1 MALSRV
7 LCRRQPRRRIGIWS
21 RELAVLE
28 EVSKFSLV
36 FKANGQT
43 DVAVGD
49 GNGILPALPAI
60 TPAALQHGAR
70 RARRLLI

>member
-1 MALSRV
+1 MALSCV

-43 DVAVGD
+43 DVAVS
-49 GNGILPALPAI
+49 I
-60 TPAALQHGAR
+60 
-70 RARRLLI
+70 